1 MKSNVLISALLLA
14 ALAAPA
20 AAAPRRAKP
29 AAKAP
34 AAVEAPATTPPCPAD
49 DSAAGPGLRA
59 FIDPQTGQLRE
70 PTPEEAQALAR
81 AAREK
86 FAREVESLEAIV
98 HPDGMISLDLK
109 GLFMQDLVVV
119 KNPDGSLSMRCVPDS
134 ESGTVPV
141 APAPGKPASALEER

>member
-1 MKSNVLISALLLA
+1 MTRRMIGSALLSA
-14 ALAAPA
+14 ALSGCFAIAAEPGQA
-20 AAAPRRAKP
+20 
-29 AAKAP
+29 
-34 AAVEAPATTPPCPAD
+34 CPAD
-49 DSAAGPGLRA
+49 DSVVGPGLRA

-70 PTPEEAQALAR
+70 PTPEETQALAR

-109 GLFMQDLVVV
+109 GLFMQDLVIV